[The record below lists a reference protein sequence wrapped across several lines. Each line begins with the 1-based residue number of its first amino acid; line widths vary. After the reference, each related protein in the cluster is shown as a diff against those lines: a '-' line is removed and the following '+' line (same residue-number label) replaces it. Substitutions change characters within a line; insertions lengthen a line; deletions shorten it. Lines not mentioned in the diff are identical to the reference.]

1 MPHWP
6 MVPAVAG
13 ALLGEQTR
21 PPREA
26 AMATTP
32 PGWELQALRA
42 APPAPGVA
50 AQPRPLQ
57 APRSSAQ
64 PLQSPD
70 DLHAAP

>member
-13 ALLGEQTR
+13 ALLREQTR
-21 PPREA
+21 LPSEA

-32 PGWELQALRA
+32 PGRELQALRA

-50 AQPRPLQ
+50 AQPWPQQ

-64 PLQSPD
+64 PLQSPED
-70 DLHAAP
+70 RHAAP